1 MLILSVMSRAQSNV
15 DGAFVP
21 ASRPK
26 GRPVG
31 DKTVEDAV
39 RCVSFSYHTTAA
51 KLTWWNGR
59 LTNENRV
66 SSTRCLKI
74 LRIICTNKF

>member
-1 MLILSVMSRAQSNV
+1 MLILSFMTRAQSNG
-15 DGAFVP
+15 DGAVP

-39 RCVSFSYHTTAA
+39 RCVSFSCHTTAA
-51 KLTWWNGR
+51 KLTSWNGK
-59 LTNENRV
+59 L
-66 SSTRCLKI
+66 S
-74 LRIICTNKF
+74 NKN